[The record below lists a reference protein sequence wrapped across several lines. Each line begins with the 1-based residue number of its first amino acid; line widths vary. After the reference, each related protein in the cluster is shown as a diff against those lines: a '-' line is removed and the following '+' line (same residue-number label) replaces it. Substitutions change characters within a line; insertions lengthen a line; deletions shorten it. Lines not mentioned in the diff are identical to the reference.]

1 MSDLPNK
8 PPKSK
13 GIGALMWI
21 ALGLFAIF
29 FLNITIQ
36 RFSPG
41 LLDISA
47 AQEAVLLVIATGV
60 FISACLK
67 LESRNSHTA

>member
-1 MSDLPNK
+1 
-8 PPKSK
+8 
-13 GIGALMWI
+13 MWV

-29 FLNITIQ
+29 FLNIAIQ

-67 LESRNSHTA
+67 LESRSSHTA